1 VAGTSADP
9 AVDIEVGR
17 VVGGAGAKKSCTTT
31 DLGAEPKIPGPIRG
45 LRSLVAQLRG
55 NAARHPADETI
66 APLAEELSDARP
78 EFARLW
84 RLHEV
89 GPNGPHGRLP
99 IAHPDVGLLVFDE
112 IDLTPD
118 GYPDLTLVVLL
129 PDAATSAG
137 VGAMTST

>member
-1 VAGTSADP
+1 MPGFLGCP
-9 AVDIEVGR
+9 GH
-17 VVGGAGAKKSCTTT
+17 GAYYNLIRYLFTT
-31 DLGAEPKIPGPIRG
+31 DLGPEPEIPGPIRG

-66 APLAEELSDARP
+66 APLAEELSDASQ
-78 EFARLW
+78 EFAQLW

-118 GYPDLTLVVLL
+118 GYPELTLVVLL
-129 PDAATSAG
+129 PTDAVTSAR
-137 VGAMTST
+137 VGTMAST